1 MARTRV
7 SPVRYLQVTGGQ
19 SNEYAS
25 AIYLAAG
32 SGVTLSPTVSGDVA
46 TITIA
51 ASGGGGGGTSDHT
64 QLSNLSWTSS
74 GHTGT
79 ASRIAAF
86 DAQGAASFLQVGVD
100 VQAYSSTLASVS
112 SGSWAGASSITTLGT
127 VGTGTWQASAVGVSY
142 GGTGATTASG
152 ARTNLGVAI
161 GSDVQAYNAQL
172 GALAGL
178 ASNGLV
184 VRTASAT
191 VAARTIQGG
200 TGISV
205 TNGDGVSGNPS
216 VGVDATV
223 YRQGATDVAVA
234 DGGTGASTASS
245 ARVNLGVAI
254 GTDVQAY
261 SPVLAALATAATSA
275 NSIAAI
281 SSTSA
286 SAVAPP
292 STPRSEYVLGWLNDS
307 TLGWVARF
315 SVLASVMIDYLGSDI
330 PGPGAG
336 QTLS

>member
-64 QLSNLSWTSS
+64 QLSNLGWASS

-79 ASRIAAF
+79 ANRIAAF
-86 DAQGAASFLQVGVD
+86 NAQGAASFLQVGVD
-100 VQAYSSTLASVS
+100 VQAHSATLVSVS
-112 SGSWAGASSITTLGT
+112 AGTWPGASSITTLGT

-152 ARTNLGVAI
+152 ARTNLG
-161 GSDVQAYNAQL
+161 
-172 GALAGL
+172 
-178 ASNGLV
+178 LV
-184 VRTASAT
+184 
-191 VAARTIQGG
+191 
-200 TGISV
+200 
-205 TNGDGVSGNPS
+205 
-216 VGVDATV
+216 
-223 YRQGATDVAVA
+223 
-234 DGGTGASTASS
+234 
-245 ARVNLGVAI
+245 I
-254 GTDVQAY
+254 GTDVQAQ
-261 SPVLAALATAATSA
+261 SAVLASLAGANASA
-275 NSIAAI
+275 NSVAFLNPA
-281 SSTSA
+281 SA
-286 SAVAPP
+286 GAVAPP
-292 STPRSEYVLGWLNDS
+292 STPRAEYVLGWLNDS

-315 SVLASVMIDYLGSDI
+315 SVLAAVTLDYLGSDI

>member
-51 ASGGGGGGTSDHT
+51 ATGGGGGTSDHA

-79 ASRIAAF
+79 ANRIAAF
-86 DAQGAASFLQVGVD
+86 NAQGAASFLQVGVD
-100 VQAYSSTLASVS
+100 VQAHSATLVSVS
-112 SGSWAGASSITTLGT
+112 AGTWPGASSITTLGT
-127 VGTGTWQASAVGVSY
+127 VGTGTWQASAVGIAY

-152 ARTNLGVAI
+152 ARTNLGA
-161 GSDVQAYNAQL
+161 QAQSAVL
-172 GALAGL
+172 ASLAG
-178 ASNGLV
+178 AN
-184 VRTASAT
+184 A
-191 VAARTIQGG
+191 
-200 TGISV
+200 
-205 TNGDGVSGNPS
+205 
-216 VGVDATV
+216 
-223 YRQGATDVAVA
+223 
-234 DGGTGASTASS
+234 
-245 ARVNLGVAI
+245 
-254 GTDVQAY
+254 
-261 SPVLAALATAATSA
+261 SA
-275 NSIAAI
+275 NSVAFLNPA
-281 SSTSA
+281 SA
-286 SAVAPP
+286 GAVAPP
-292 STPRSEYVLGWLNDS
+292 STPRAEYVLGWLNDS

-315 SVLASVMIDYLGSDI
+315 SVLAAVTLDYLGSDI